1 MVSIIVPVYNVE
13 GYLKRCVDSILSQT
27 YTNIEIILVNDGS
40 TDSSSQ
46 LCDEY
51 QKKDNRIKVEHKQ
64 NGGLSSARNA
74 GLDIAKG
81 DYIAFI
87 DSDDW
92 VEPNFIERLRTLL
105 IETNSDMSACTF
117 CRTKGDIAQRLCF
130 DTSVEII
137 TNKKFDCAFKE
148 ESYAGYACNKMF
160 KREIF
165 EKNELRFDEKIF
177 HGEDSPFVV
186 EFLQYAQKI
195 AFTKEDLYYYYF
207 REDSITKSVR
217 LTEKY
222 LSILYAREKTMVL
235 LKERNEKCYDV
246 CKAAYLDILSKINF
260 MAMVDKNKY
269 RSIYEQTREKLK
281 ANKKGLFKLKGIG
294 IKRKLKLF
302 IMIYFPKIVSKLY
315 KKKIKVA

>member
-27 YTNIEIILVNDGS
+27 YSNIEIILIDDGS
-40 TDSSSQ
+40 TDSSGQ

-74 GLDIAKG
+74 GLDIATG

-186 EFLQYAQKI
+186 EFLQYVQKI

-217 LTEKY
+217 LTDKY
-222 LSILYAREKTMVL
+222 LSILYAREKTMAL

-246 CKAAYLDILSKINF
+246 CKAAYLDILSKIKF
-260 MAMVDKNKY
+260 MAMIDKSKY
-269 RSIYEQTREKLK
+269 FSIYQSTREKIK
-281 ANKKGLFKLKGIG
+281 TSKKGLFSLRGVG
-294 IKRKLKLF
+294 LKRKLKLF
-302 IMIYFPKIVSKLY
+302 IMIYFPKIVSKRY
-315 KKKIKVA
+315 NKKIKVA